1 MEMFLMALALSLLGV
16 TVSAIAFAAA
26 TQTGSAEPV
35 PEAASA
41 RERFAEQESG
51 FFVEQRWPAI
61 ETQVPIEVLLL
72 QIERHVRL
80 EHAAA
85 EAFQQAPTADLLHS
99 RTASPLVH

>member
-16 TVSAIAFAAA
+16 SVSAIAFTAAMPDDSAGAAA
-26 TQTGSAEPV
+26 DAPPLGEPL
-35 PEAASA
+35 PADRA
-41 RERFAEQESG
+41 G
-51 FFVEQRWPAI
+51 FFLEQRWPALDR
-61 ETQVPIEVLLL
+61 QVPIEVLLL

-85 EAFQQAPTADLLHS
+85 EAFQQAPTPELLHT

>member
-26 TQTGSAEPV
+26 AHNGPGEPG
-35 PEAASA
+35 PEAPSK
-41 RERFAEQESG
+41 REPLAAPSDG
-51 FFVEQRWPAI
+51 FFI
-61 ETQVPIEVLLL
+61 EAPSPVMATQVPIEVLLL

-85 EAFQQAPTADLLHS
+85 EAFQQAPTPELLHI

>member
-1 MEMFLMALALSLLGV
+1 MEMFLMALVLSLLGV

-26 TQTGSAEPV
+26 AREPGDPAGVPQSTHDPV
-35 PEAASA
+35 PH
-41 RERFAEQESG
+41 RNDG
-51 FFVEQRWPAI
+51 FFIDPAW
-61 ETQVPIEVLLL
+61 TAPQPQVPIEALLL

-85 EAFQQAPTADLLHS
+85 EAFQQAPTSELLHI